1 VKFVHGGDHR
11 QRASHHEKA
20 DCHWRFR
27 AIARR
32 AFIFEVLEAKLWS
45 P

>member
-1 VKFVHGGDHR
+1 MKKQIVIGD
-11 QRASHHEKA
+11 
-20 DCHWRFR
+20 R

-32 AFIFEVLEAKLWS
+32 AFIYEVLEAKLWS

>member
-1 VKFVHGGDHR
+1 MKKQIVIGD
-11 QRASHHEKA
+11 
-20 DCHWRFR
+20 FR

-32 AFIFEVLEAKLWS
+32 AFIFEVFEAKLWS